1 MSFKNN
7 FFKGI
12 SLNVLLLGLVSL
24 LTDMG
29 SQIVFPLIPLFLSTE
44 LKASALIIGLI
55 EGSAIATASFFKVF
69 SGYFSDEKHER
80 KPFILFGYTLSS
92 LMKPLFAF
100 AFSWLF
106 VLFIRIFERIGK
118 GVRDAPRDALV
129 AESTPAKFRGRAFGF
144 QRALDGIG
152 SVLGA
157 VLAFLLLPLLGFR
170 MSFLSAFVPSV
181 LAILLIFFVKEK
193 KKKVVKKI
201 PSLQISFSKLSSKL
215 KFFILII
222 VVFSLGNFGYAF
234 LLLKVLSIGLA
245 SQEAILFYVLF
256 YFTYSL
262 LVISFSSISDKI
274 GRKKVLFAGYFLF
287 SLTAFLL
294 AFTSSVL
301 PLILLFVL
309 FGLFFALTDGVE
321 RAFVVDLA
329 PMNLKA
335 TALGTFYTVKGF
347 SAIPAGLIAGFLWGV
362 NPKFTFLF
370 GFVFSLIAL
379 LLLYFLKEDKK

>member
-44 LKASALIIGLI
+44 PKASALIIGLI

-201 PSLQISFSKLSSKL
+201 PSLQVSFSKLSFKL

-294 AFTSSVL
+294 AFTSSIL

>member
-44 LKASALIIGLI
+44 LKASAVIIGLI

-69 SGYFSDEKHER
+69 SGHFSDETHKR
-80 KPFILFGYTLSS
+80 KPFILFGYFLSS

-100 AFSWLF
+100 AYSWNF
-106 VLFIRIFERIGK
+106 AFFIRIFERVGK

-129 AESTPAKFRGRAFGF
+129 AESTAKKFRGKAFGF

-157 VLAFLLLPLLGFR
+157 MLAFILLPLLGFR
-170 MSFLSAFVPSV
+170 MSFLSAFVPSI
-181 LAILLIFFVKEK
+181 LAVFLIMFVKEK
-193 KKKVVKKI
+193 KVKKI
-201 PSLQISFSKLSSKL
+201 KVPGLKVSFSKLSPKL
-215 KFFILII
+215 KFFILI
-222 VVFSLGNFGYAF
+222 VVIFSLGNFGYAF
-234 LLLKVLSIGLA
+234 LLLKVLSIGLK
-245 SQEAILFYVLF
+245 SQEAILFYILF

-262 LVISFSSISDKI
+262 LVVSFSSVSDKI
-274 GRKKVLFAGYFLF
+274 GRKKVLFAGYLMF

-294 AFTSSVL
+294 AFSSSAFQ
-301 PLILLFVL
+301 LISTFVL

-329 PMNLKA
+329 PKHLKA
-335 TALGTFYTVKGF
+335 TALGSFYTAKGF

-362 NPKFTFLF
+362 NPEFTFLF

-379 LLLYFLKEDKK
+379 ALLCFLKENNK